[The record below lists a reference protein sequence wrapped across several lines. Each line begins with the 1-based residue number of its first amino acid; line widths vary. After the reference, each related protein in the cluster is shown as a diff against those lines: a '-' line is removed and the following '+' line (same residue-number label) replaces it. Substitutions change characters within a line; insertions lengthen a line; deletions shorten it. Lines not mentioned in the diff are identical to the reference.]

1 MNNKIGGEDPNVT
14 NPNNPGKDQAPVDPS
29 NTSNIGQ
36 RVEQGVIDTKEGIS
50 EQSSEWEDKLERTI
64 PQNAGINSQ
73 AESYIKDPSP
83 EEMNIDE
90 EQNKIR

>member
-1 MNNKIGGEDPNVT
+1 MDNKIGGVDPNVT
-14 NPNNPGKDQAPVDPS
+14 NPNNPGKDQAPVDPG
-29 NTSNIGQ
+29 NTCNIGQ

-64 PQNAGINSQ
+64 PNAGINRQ

-90 EQNKIR
+90 NQNEIE

>member
-1 MNNKIGGEDPNVT
+1 MAKKIDGVDPNVT

-36 RVEQGVIDTKEGIS
+36 RIEQGVIDTKEGIS
-50 EQSSEWEDKLERTI
+50 EQSSEWEDKQERTI
-64 PQNAGINSQ
+64 PQDSGINSK

-83 EEMNIDE
+83 EEMNIDDKQE
-90 EQNKIR
+90 

>member
-1 MNNKIGGEDPNVT
+1 MDNKIHGVDPNVT

-50 EQSSEWEDKLERTI
+50 DQSSEWEDKLERTV
-64 PQNAGINSQ
+64 PSNSGISDK
-73 AESYIKDPSP
+73 AESYLKDPSP
-83 EEMNIDE
+83 EEIDID
-90 EQNKIR
+90 NKQE

>member
-1 MNNKIGGEDPNVT
+1 MENTIKGVDPNVT

-36 RVEQGVIDTKEGIS
+36 RVEQGVIDTKAGIS
-50 EQSSEWEDKLERTI
+50 EQSSEWEDRLERTI
-64 PQNAGINSQ
+64 PQNGGINSG

-90 EQNKIR
+90 RGE